1 MNDDLDEDIIGSED
15 DFDEF
20 SQETSATESF
30 RQSPVAKIA
39 IIGLGVLVIVGVMFM
54 FGGESVKQEKSRMP
68 VGSEITSVPGTDEKL
83 SPAYIEAVEEQNEAN
98 LERAISENRSAIPVP
113 VQTQDT
119 RLEAPEIEEESEDPL
134 HRWRLLQDERIER
147 EMKIRETEIE
157 PVTVLNAEQQGE
169 ALDALAGSMEEQ
181 MSALLTA
188 NNDEKTMFTVTLIN
202 YEENPEGAG
211 NGGNGG
217 GDGEGSD
224 GEGGFTEDDEE
235 VVIIPAGKIVYGQ
248 MLLQANSDVEAVVLA
263 QMVSGPL
270 KGWKLLG
277 EFELEEDLGK
287 LIITFDLA
295 VNEDGEQHEIDA
307 LLLDPDNGLAAM
319 RTDIDHR
326 YFKRIVFP
334 AAAAF
339 IEGFAS
345 AVAESGATT
354 VVIAG
359 DNVVEEEEESTDEQ
373 EVALGV
379 EEAAAEISEI
389 LEDMGEVPIQVVI
402 AAGTPI
408 GIFFVEN
415 VVEEEEG
422 DI

>member
-20 SQETSATESF
+20 SQQSDMGGSI

-39 IIGLGVLVIVGVMFM
+39 IIGVAILAIVGVMFM
-54 FGGESVKQEKSRMP
+54 FGGSSIKEEVSRMP
-68 VGSEITSVPGTDEKL
+68 AGSDITSVPGTDEAL
-83 SPAYIEAVEEQNEAN
+83 SPAYIEAVEEQNEAE
-98 LERAISENRSAIPVP
+98 LERAISENLSAIPVP

-119 RLEAPEIEEESEDPL
+119 RLEAPEIEEASEDPL

-181 MSALLTA
+181 MSSLLAA
-188 NNDEKTMFTVTLIN
+188 NTDEKTMTTVTLISYSDESDVN
-202 YEENPEGAG
+202 GSG
-211 NGGNGG
+211 NGSGSGNDGDGG
-217 GDGEGSD
+217 GFS
-224 GEGGFTEDDEE
+224 EDDEE
-235 VVIIPAGKIVYGQ
+235 VVVIPAGKIVYGQ
-248 MLLQANSDVEAVVLA
+248 MLLQANSDVDAVVLA

-287 LIITFDLA
+287 LLITFDIA
-295 VNEDGEQHEIDA
+295 VNADGDQYDIDA
-307 LLLDPDNGLAAM
+307 LMLDPDNGLAAM

-345 AVAESGATT
+345 AVADSGATSVT
-354 VVIAG
+354 VSGSSGTVT
-359 DNVVEEEEESTDEQ
+359 EEEEESTDEQ

-379 EEAAAEISEI
+379 EEAASEISEI
-389 LEDMGEVPIQVVI
+389 LGDMADIPIQVVI

-415 VVEEEEG
+415 VVEEEG

>member
-68 VGSEITSVPGTDEKL
+68 AGSEITSVPGTDEKL

-202 YEENPEGAG
+202 YEEDPEGAG

>member
-20 SQETSATESF
+20 SQDSSATDSF

-68 VGSEITSVPGTDEKL
+68 AGSEVTSVPGTDEKL
-83 SPAYIEAVEEQNEAN
+83 SPAYIEAVEEQNEAD

-119 RLEAPEIEEESEDPL
+119 RLAEPEIEEQSEDPL

-188 NNDEKTMFTVTLIN
+188 NNDEKTLFTVTLIT
-202 YEENPEGAG
+202 YDDVGG
-211 NGGNGG
+211 NGEGGNGG
-217 GDGEGSD
+217 DGDGEGED
-224 GEGGFTEDDEE
+224 GGGFTEDDEE
-235 VVIIPAGKIVYGQ
+235 IVIIPAGKIVYGQ

-287 LIITFDLA
+287 LIITFDIA
-295 VNEDGEQHEIDA
+295 VNEDGDQHEIDA

-319 RTDIDHR
+319 RTDINHR
-326 YFKRIVFP
+326 YFKRIIFP

-339 IEGFAS
+339 VEGFAS
-345 AVAESGATT
+345 AVAETDTT
-354 VVIAG
+354 VVVAG
-359 DNVVEEEEESTDEQ
+359 DNIVEDEEEKDDEEAIAS
-373 EVALGV
+373 GI
-379 EEAAAEISEI
+379 EEAAGEISEI
-389 LEDMGEVPIQVVI
+389 LEDIGDVPIQVVI

-415 VVEEEEG
+415 VVEEEG

>member
-20 SQETSATESF
+20 SQESSATESF

-68 VGSEITSVPGTDEKL
+68 AGSEVTSVPGTDEKL
-83 SPAYIEAVEEQNEAN
+83 SPAYIEAVEEQNEAD
-98 LERAISENRSAIPVP
+98 LERAISENLSAIPVP

-119 RLEAPEIEEESEDPL
+119 RLAEPEVEEQSEDPL

-188 NNDEKTMFTVTLIN
+188 NNDDKTLFTVTLITH
-202 YEENPEGAG
+202 ENESGADG
-211 NGGNGG
+211 SGGNGD
-217 GDGEGSD
+217 GDGDGSD
-224 GEGGFTEDDEE
+224 EGGGFTEDDEE
-235 VVIIPAGKIVYGQ
+235 AVIIPAGKIVYGQ

-287 LIITFDLA
+287 LIVTFDIA

-326 YFKRIVFP
+326 YFKRIIFP

-339 IEGFAS
+339 VEGFAS
-345 AVAESGATT
+345 AVAETDST
-354 VVIAG
+354 VVVAG
-359 DNVVEEEEESTDEQ
+359 DNVVEDEEEKDDE
-373 EVALGV
+373 EAIASGI
-379 EEAAAEISEI
+379 EEAAGEISEI
-389 LEDMGEVPIQVVI
+389 LDDLGDVPIQVVI

-415 VVEEEEG
+415 VVEEEG

>member
-68 VGSEITSVPGTDEKL
+68 AGSEITSVPGTDEKL

-202 YEENPEGAG
+202 YEEDPEGAG

-217 GDGEGSD
+217 GDGDGSGGD
-224 GEGGFTEDDEE
+224 GGFTEDDEE

-415 VVEEEEG
+415 VVEEEG

>member
-68 VGSEITSVPGTDEKL
+68 AGSEITSVPGTDEKL

-202 YEENPEGAG
+202 YEEDPEGAG
-211 NGGNGG
+211 NGGNGSGDGDGSG
-217 GDGEGSD
+217 GD
-224 GEGGFTEDDEE
+224 GGFTEDDEE